1 MRFEVNMKFDAFTK
15 TGFVR
20 IVATSLMLSVYV
32 IAIVMNYILPGYTSG
47 QFAMTLLFCFSLA
60 VFGIFAKLKNHPPLL
75 WGARGW
81 LIASSIVFVL
91 GIIFS
96 LIEIQLSGFFGR
108 LIGCCFVIISPYF
121 GIFYLID
128 VDWIYADVMLGIIGI
143 VISVLIW
150 FIPELVQKAVDRR
163 KLVKKYR

>member
-1 MRFEVNMKFDAFTK
+1 
-15 TGFVR
+15 
-20 IVATSLMLSVYV
+20 MLAVYV
-32 IAIVMNYILPGYTSG
+32 IAIVMNYILPGYSSG
-47 QFAMTLLFCFSLA
+47 QFAMTLMFCFSLS
-60 VFGIFAKLKNHPPLL
+60 VFCIFAKIKNHPPLL

-81 LIASSIVFVL
+81 LIASSIVSVF

-96 LIEIQLSGFFGR
+96 LTDIQLSGFFGK

-128 VDWIYADVMLGIIGI
+128 IDWIYADVVLGIIGT

-150 FIPELVQKAVDRR
+150 FIPTWVNKAAYRR
-163 KLVKKYR
+163 KLMKKYR

>member
-1 MRFEVNMKFDAFTK
+1 MKFDAFTK

-20 IVATSLMLSVYV
+20 IIATSLMLAVYV
-32 IAIVMNYILPGYTSG
+32 IAIVMNYILPGYSSG
-47 QFAMTLLFCFSLA
+47 QFAMTLMFCFSLS
-60 VFGIFAKLKNHPPLL
+60 VFCIFAKIKNHPPLL

-81 LIASSIVFVL
+81 LIASSIVSVF

-96 LIEIQLSGFFGR
+96 LTDIQLSGFFGK

-128 VDWIYADVMLGIIGI
+128 IDWIYADVVLGIIGT

-150 FIPELVQKAVDRR
+150 FIPTWVNKAAYRR
-163 KLVKKYR
+163 KLMKKYR